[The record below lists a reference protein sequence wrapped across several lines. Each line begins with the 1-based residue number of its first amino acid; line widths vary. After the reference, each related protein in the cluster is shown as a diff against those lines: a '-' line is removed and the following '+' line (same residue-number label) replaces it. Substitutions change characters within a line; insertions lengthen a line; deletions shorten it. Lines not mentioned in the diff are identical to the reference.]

1 MPAHAPS
8 AASRL
13 PFLMLL
19 IDIARLL
26 IETVAALL
34 GVTLL
39 LRAFMNFIGMPGR
52 NPFAQFV
59 LAMTDWLVRPLR
71 RVLPSAGR
79 IDAAS
84 LVGAYIVAL
93 LMMVLTL
100 LVIGAGTAAL
110 AWGQLLLAAMVQ
122 LLRWGL
128 YMVFFLVLLHAILSW
143 VNPYAPVAPGIAMM
157 VRPFLAPFQKIIP
170 LVGGVDL
177 SPIALII
184 VVQVLLLIVNSSGF

>member
-1 MPAHAPS
+1 MI
-8 AASRL
+8 
-13 PFLMLL
+13 F

-59 LAMTDWLVRPLR
+59 LALTDWLVRPLR
-71 RVLPSAGR
+71 RVVPSAGR
-79 IDAAS
+79 VDTAS
-84 LVGAYIVAL
+84 LLAAYIIAL
-93 LMMVLTL
+93 LMLILTL
-100 LVIGAGTAAL
+100 LVIGAASTGWSWA
-110 AWGQLLLAAMVQ
+110 QLLLAAAVQ
-122 LLRWGL
+122 VLRWSL
-128 YMVFFLVLLHAILSW
+128 YMVFFLVLLHVILSW
-143 VNPYAPVAPGIAMM
+143 VNPYAPVAPGIALM

-177 SPIALII
+177 SPIALIVI
-184 VVQVLLLIVNSSGF
+184 VQVLLLLVNSSGF

>member
-1 MPAHAPS
+1 MI
-8 AASRL
+8 
-13 PFLMLL
+13 F

-59 LAMTDWLVRPLR
+59 LALTDWLVRPLR
-71 RVLPSAGR
+71 RVVPSAGR
-79 IDAAS
+79 VDTAS
-84 LVGAYIVAL
+84 LLAAYIIAL
-93 LMMVLTL
+93 LMLILTL
-100 LVIGAGTAAL
+100 LVIGAASTGWSWA
-110 AWGQLLLAAMVQ
+110 QLLLAAAVQ
-122 LLRWGL
+122 VLRWSL
-128 YMVFFLVLLHAILSW
+128 YMVFFLVLLHVILSW
-143 VNPYAPVAPGIAMM
+143 VNPYAPVAPGIALM

-177 SPIALII
+177 SPIALIVI
-184 VVQVLLLIVNSSGF
+184 VQILLLVVNSSGF

>member
-1 MPAHAPS
+1 MI
-8 AASRL
+8 
-13 PFLMLL
+13 F

-59 LAMTDWLVRPLR
+59 LALTDWLVRPLR
-71 RVLPSAGR
+71 RVVPSAGR
-79 IDAAS
+79 VDTAS
-84 LVGAYIVAL
+84 LLAAYIVAL
-93 LMMVLTL
+93 LMLILTL
-100 LVIGAGTAAL
+100 LVIGAASTGWSWA
-110 AWGQLLLAAMVQ
+110 QLLLAAAVQ
-122 LLRWGL
+122 VLRWSL
-128 YMVFFLVLLHAILSW
+128 YMVFFLVLLHVILSW
-143 VNPYAPVAPGIAMM
+143 VNPYAPVAPGIALM

-177 SPIALII
+177 SPIALIVI
-184 VVQVLLLIVNSSGF
+184 VQILLLLVNSSGF

>member
-1 MPAHAPS
+1 MI
-8 AASRL
+8 
-13 PFLMLL
+13 F

-59 LAMTDWLVRPLR
+59 LALTDWLVRPLR
-71 RVLPSAGR
+71 RVVPSAGR
-79 IDAAS
+79 VDTAS
-84 LVGAYIVAL
+84 LLAAYIVAL
-93 LMMVLTL
+93 LMLILTL
-100 LVIGAGTAAL
+100 LVIGAASTGWSWA
-110 AWGQLLLAAMVQ
+110 QLLLAAAVQ
-122 LLRWGL
+122 VLRWSL
-128 YMVFFLVLLHAILSW
+128 YMVFFLVLLHVILSW
-143 VNPYAPVAPGIAMM
+143 VNPYAPVAPGIALM

-177 SPIALII
+177 SPIVLIVI
-184 VVQVLLLIVNSSGF
+184 VQILLLVVNSSGF

>member
-1 MPAHAPS
+1 MI
-8 AASRL
+8 
-13 PFLMLL
+13 F

-59 LAMTDWLVRPLR
+59 LALTDWLVRPLR
-71 RVLPSAGR
+71 RVVPSAGR
-79 IDAAS
+79 VDTAS
-84 LVGAYIVAL
+84 LLAAYIIAL
-93 LMMVLTL
+93 LMLILTL
-100 LVIGAGTAAL
+100 LVIGAASTGWSWA
-110 AWGQLLLAAMVQ
+110 QLLLAAAVQ
-122 LLRWGL
+122 VLRWSL
-128 YMVFFLVLLHAILSW
+128 YMVFFLVLLHVILSW
-143 VNPYAPVAPGIAMM
+143 VNPYAPVAPGIALM

-177 SPIALII
+177 SPIALIVI
-184 VVQVLLLIVNSSGF
+184 VQILLLLVNSSGF

>member
-1 MPAHAPS
+1 
-8 AASRL
+8 
-13 PFLMLL
+13 MLL

-59 LAMTDWLVRPLR
+59 LALTDWLVRPLR

-79 IDAAS
+79 VDTAS
-84 LVGAYIVAL
+84 LVGAYLIAL
-93 LMMVLTL
+93 LMLVLTL
-100 LVIGAGTAAL
+100 LLIGAGAASSL
-110 AWGQLLLAAMVQ
+110 AWGQLLIAALVQ

-170 LVGGVDL
+170 PVGGVDL

-184 VVQVLLLIVNSSGF
+184 VVQILLLVVNSSGF

>member
-1 MPAHAPS
+1 MI
-8 AASRL
+8 
-13 PFLMLL
+13 F

-59 LAMTDWLVRPLR
+59 LALTDWLVRPLR
-71 RVLPSAGR
+71 RVVPSAGR
-79 IDAAS
+79 VDTAS
-84 LVGAYIVAL
+84 LLAAYIIAL
-93 LMMVLTL
+93 LMLILTL
-100 LVIGAGTAAL
+100 LVIGAASTGWSWT
-110 AWGQLLLAAMVQ
+110 QLLLAAAVQ
-122 LLRWGL
+122 VLRWSL
-128 YMVFFLVLLHAILSW
+128 YMVFFLVLLHVILSW
-143 VNPYAPVAPGIAMM
+143 VNPYAPVAPGIALM

-177 SPIALII
+177 SPIALIVI
-184 VVQVLLLIVNSSGF
+184 VQILLLVVNSSGF